1 MPQIS
6 EPRRLSFTI
15 GDADIGALE
24 WPCAPGA
31 PVLVAVHGITAN
43 AWTYGP
49 VAQILDGAMRVVS
62 VDLRGRGASSSAP
75 APYGIRRHA
84 EDIAA
89 VIAQITNEQGGGGP
103 VVVSGHSMGTYVA
116 LLCAEHHPELISEM
130 VLVDGAVSLPLPAGI
145 DPQAQLDYV
154 LGPSLARL
162 RQTWDSPEAYRRMW
176 EAHPAFA
183 SGISPAVERYIMDDL
198 ITCPEGYRSKVH
210 EPAVRQDGAELLL
223 DEKVRSSLERQTH
236 PITII
241 RAELGI
247 LAGPTPF
254 ISAAQMD
261 LYPQHTWVT
270 IPGSNHYDVLMGEAG
285 ARATAAA
292 ALRAS
297 GLN

>member
-1 MPQIS
+1 MSQKS

-15 GDADIGALE
+15 GDAEIGALE
-24 WPCAPGA
+24 WPCEPEA
-31 PVLVAVHGITAN
+31 PVLLAVHGITAN

-49 VAQILDGAMRVVS
+49 VAEFINGAMRVVS

-84 EDIAA
+84 QDIAA
-89 VIAQITNEQGGGGP
+89 VITQITGEIGGGP

-130 VLVDGAVSLPLPAGI
+130 ILVDGAVSLPLPPGR
-145 DPQAQLDYV
+145 DPQAQLDQV

-162 RQTWDSPEAYRRMW
+162 RQTWESPEAYRQMW
-176 EAHPAFA
+176 ESHPAFA

-223 DEKVRSSLERQTH
+223 DEKVRTSLERQTH
-236 PITII
+236 PITMI

-247 LAGPTPF
+247 LAGPIPF
-254 ISAAQMD
+254 IPAEQMA
-261 LYPQHTWVT
+261 LYPQHTWIT

-285 ARATAAA
+285 ARATAMAA
-292 ALRAS
+292 MRAA
-297 GLN
+297 GLD